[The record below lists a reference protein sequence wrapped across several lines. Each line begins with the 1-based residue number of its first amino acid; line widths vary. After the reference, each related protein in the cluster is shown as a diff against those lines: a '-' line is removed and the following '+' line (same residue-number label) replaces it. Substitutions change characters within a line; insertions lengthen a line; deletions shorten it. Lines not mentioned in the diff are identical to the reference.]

1 MAASSSSAATVTQ
14 SDHSSLAEEP
24 EAETEFCPGFKDV
37 DAFVKVGWSFQC
49 VNPAVSSV
57 TNCKHKRNVE
67 RVAMRAYAVTF
78 EIYILEM

>member
-1 MAASSSSAATVTQ
+1 MAASSSSAATVNQ

-24 EAETEFCPGFKDV
+24 EAETEFSPGFKDV

-49 VNPAVSSV
+49 VKPAVRAV

-67 RVAMRAYAVTF
+67 RVATRAYAVTLGS
-78 EIYILEM
+78 YIFDT